1 MCNKMIVAK
10 HVIVFSFGYLL
21 IAICNTNNQVTML
34 ITVLGFSQKGKWKT
48 EAQGGSIAIT
58 SGR

>member
-1 MCNKMIVAK
+1 MIVAK
-10 HVIVFSFGYLL
+10 HVIVFGFGYLL